1 MVIVGIGI
9 IPNVELAQSAGL
21 EVDNG
26 IVVDDHCQTSD
37 PDIYA
42 AGDCTNHP
50 NPILGRRL
58 RLESVPNAMDQAR
71 TAAANMLGGDKTYA
85 AVPWFWSD
93 QYELKLQMV
102 GFSSDGS
109 TSVRR

>member
-1 MVIVGIGI
+1 
-9 IPNVELAQSAGL
+9 
-21 EVDNG
+21 
-26 IVVDDHCQTSD
+26 
-37 PDIYA
+37 
-42 AGDCTNHP
+42 
-50 NPILGRRL
+50 
-58 RLESVPNAMDQAR
+58 MDQAR

-109 TSVRR
+109 TSVRRGDADSLQFAQFYLKDGAVVAVDAVNSPKEFMVAKQLYGKVVDPARLADPATDLKEILAEVR